1 MSKEALL
8 NQADVSLLIGVSA
21 GTIGEDFKRPSE
33 NVRLVQFGCAIL
45 CHLSKSAFRSHRK
58 ACTCMIFRPQMSLDI
73 RDSLPIS
80 HLVRNPVKKQMNM
93 MENSLLWELPSRAIK
108 PEEKTR

>member
-1 MSKEALL
+1 VLL
-8 NQADVSLLIGVSA
+8 DLISRLAFA
-21 GTIGEDFKRPSE
+21 G
-33 NVRLVQFGCAIL
+33 
-45 CHLSKSAFRSHRK
+45 
-58 ACTCMIFRPQMSLDI
+58 PQISLDI

-93 MENSLLWELPSRAIK
+93 MENSRLWELPSRAIK